1 MKNRILESLILA
13 AAIVVF
19 GGFICCGLSKMGNR
33 ERTVSVRGLAEK
45 EVLAD
50 KVFWSVSFTEVGN
63 EISAIYRNVA
73 EKDSLI
79 IKFFLERG
87 IDREDITVNAPGIAD
102 ALADRYREKLPEN
115 RYTMT
120 STITLASSQ
129 VENVRTLQS
138 EIAELAAQG
147 IALDVGYANYEFTGL
162 NAIKPQMIEEAT
174 KNARAAAEKFAKD
187 SDSELGKIRN
197 AQQGV
202 FSIDNRDENTP
213 YIKKVRVVTY
223 VDFMLDD

>member
-162 NAIKPQMIEEAT
+162 NTIKPQMIEEAT
-174 KNARAAAEKFAKD
+174 KNARSAAEKFAKD